1 MYWDSYIIRSF
12 YNNGGNVIFYLGTG
26 SATSSD
32 FDITLLICL
41 LRNMTPKVQR
51 PPSGF
56 DKLPI
61 NSSDVSIGD
70 DMARIKYYRNDAV
83 HNKSGKMTNQDFQHQ
98 WNILENVIITLNPKK
113 KWIMFDF
120 FPSLVVN
127 IHWPKYSF
135 LINYLS
141 Q

>member
-1 MYWDSYIIRSF
+1 MSF
-12 YNNGGNVIFYLGTG
+12 LYVIFYLGTG

-41 LRNMTPKVQR
+41 LRNMTPNVPT

-70 DMARIKYYRNDAV
+70 DMARIKYYRNAAV
-83 HNKSGKMTNQDFQHQ
+83 HNKTGKMTNQDFQHQ
-98 WNILENVIITLNPKK
+98 WNILENVIITLNHVR
-113 KWIMFDF
+113 F
-120 FPSLVVN
+120 F
-127 IHWPKYSF
+127 SF
-135 LINYLS
+135 FS
-141 Q
+141 R